1 MKYRKP
7 TEHVDAVQYTGA
19 NLDEVMVFCSSLV
32 DSGGFGFT
40 DRVNGEVVMNS
51 PAGTQRAMP
60 GDWILITAAGAFKAM
75 KPEAF
80 AATYELA
87 E

>member
-7 TEHVDAVQYTGA
+7 TEHVDAMQYTGL
-19 NLDEVMVFCSSLV
+19 NLDEVMVFCSCLV
-32 DSGGFGFT
+32 ESGGFGFT
-40 DRVNGEVVMNS
+40 ERVNGQVVMNS
-51 PAGTQRAMP
+51 ATGTQRAMP
-60 GDWILITAAGAFKAM
+60 GDWIVMAADSSLTAM
-75 KPEAF
+75 KPDVF

>member
-7 TEHVDAVQYTGA
+7 SEHVDAMQYTGA
-19 NLDEVMVFCSSLV
+19 NLDEVMVFCSHLV
-32 DSGGFGFT
+32 ESGGFGFT
-40 DRVNGEVVMNS
+40 DRVNGVVVLNTS
-51 PAGTQRAMP
+51 AGAEHASP
-60 GDWILITAAGAFKAM
+60 GDWVVITAAGAFKAM
-75 KPEAF
+75 KPDVF

>member
-7 TEHVDAVQYTGA
+7 TEHVDAMQYTGL
-19 NLDEVMVFCSSLV
+19 NLDDVMGFCASLV
-32 DSGGFGFT
+32 ESGGFGFT
-40 DRVNGEVVMNS
+40 DRVNGQVVMNS
-51 PAGTQRAMP
+51 ATGTERAMP
-60 GDWILITAAGAFKAM
+60 GDWIVMAADGSLKAM
-75 KPEAF
+75 TSAAF

>member
-7 TEHVDAVQYTGA
+7 SEHVDAIQYTGA
-19 NLDEVMVFCSSLV
+19 NLDEVMGFCSGLV
-32 DSGGFGFT
+32 ESGGFGFT
-40 DRVNGEVVMNS
+40 DRVNGVVVLNT
-51 PAGTQRAMP
+51 AVGAERASP
-60 GDWILITAAGAFKAM
+60 GDWIVMAVDGSLKAM

-80 AATYELA
+80 AAMYELS